1 MRADK
6 QTNHEELRR
15 PGMRRVLEAIEEIE
29 NERPGLLEG
38 AVLAARV
45 ASKNRGD
52 DGGRM
57 SE

>member
-6 QTNHEELRR
+6 WTNLEELRR

-29 NERPGLLEG
+29 NERPGLLED
-38 AVLAARV
+38 AVLAASEI
-45 ASKNRGD
+45 AKNRGD
-52 DGGRM
+52 GGRR